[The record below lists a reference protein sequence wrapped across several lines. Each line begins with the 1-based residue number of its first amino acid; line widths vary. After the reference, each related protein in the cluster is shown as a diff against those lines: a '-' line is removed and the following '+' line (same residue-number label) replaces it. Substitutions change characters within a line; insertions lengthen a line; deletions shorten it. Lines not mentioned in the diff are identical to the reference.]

1 MIGSSF
7 SGCARQFLYLLY
19 EDFKRVGSSLE
30 EALESERR
38 SEDAGPVLQRL
49 NPEYEGD
56 EVSLNNR
63 AYLLWLALITQ
74 LREGHVGRSAP
85 DKLPTPTF
93 SPG

>member
-1 MIGSSF
+1 
-7 SGCARQFLYLLY
+7 
-19 EDFKRVGSSLE
+19 
-30 EALESERR
+30 
-38 SEDAGPVLQRL
+38 VLQRL

-56 EVSLNNR
+56 EGSLNNR